1 MFALKW
7 KVHLNLN
14 LHVERNLY
22 YTNTNQLTH
31 YFGQEPVMDFFPQSA
46 YETKFLIIL
55 FERAFKMMKSGVY
68 FTVIALLVAEL
79 FKILI
84 YAN

>member
-31 YFGQEPVMDFFPQSA
+31 YFGQEPVMDFFP
-46 YETKFLIIL
+46 
-55 FERAFKMMKSGVY
+55 
-68 FTVIALLVAEL
+68 
-79 FKILI
+79 
-84 YAN
+84 

>member
-22 YTNTNQLTH
+22 YTNTNQLTR
-31 YFGQEPVMDFFPQSA
+31 YLGQEPVMDFFP
-46 YETKFLIIL
+46 
-55 FERAFKMMKSGVY
+55 
-68 FTVIALLVAEL
+68 
-79 FKILI
+79 
-84 YAN
+84 